1 MSENRAA
8 FSPVRAAREV
18 LAAADTGGLA
28 TLDVEGR
35 PYASLVTVGTLPAGQ
50 PVILISALALH
61 TQNLK
66 RRADA
71 SLILVAPGGETGNPL
86 AGARL
91 SLSGEFRPTK
101 DETARRRF
109 LARHPEAEDFA
120 AFADFDFYLLAPRQ
134 SHLVAGFGR
143 IVDIAPADL
152 FPDFADCSSTIAA
165 EAEIVEHMNADHR
178 ATMALY
184 AEKLL
189 ALPGGDWTARAVD
202 PDGLDMACGAE
213 RARLWFPERVRS
225 PDAVRRALKALADAA
240 RAA

>member
-1 MSENRAA
+1 MTDTRAA

-28 TLDVEGR
+28 TLDGEGR
-35 PYASLVTVGTLPAGQ
+35 PYASFVAVGTMPAGD
-50 PVILISALALH
+50 PVLLISSLALH

-66 RRADA
+66 RRPDA

-91 SLSGEFRPTK
+91 SVSGTFRPT
-101 DETARRRF
+101 DDGDARRRY

-120 AFADFDFYLLAPRQ
+120 AFADFSFYRMEARQ

-152 FPDFADCSSTIAA
+152 FPDFVGCEAMIAA

-178 ATMALY
+178 ATMNLY

-189 ALPGGDWTARAVD
+189 EAGAGDWVARAAD
-202 PDGLDMACGAE
+202 PDGLDLARGPD
-213 RARLWFPERVRS
+213 RARLWFPERCS
-225 PDAVRRALKALADAA
+225 TPDAVRRALKSLAQAA